1 MSDYFFCSYKICF
14 GNPKLRK
21 YLLKNKSA
29 VALPELLL
37 VGNACK
43 NLLK

>member
-1 MSDYFFCSYKICF
+1 MSNYFFWSCKCF